1 MPVARAEVARL
12 AGVSPAVVSYVVN
25 GGPRPV
31 APLTRERVQAAID
44 KLGYRPN
51 TAARALRGQR
61 TRSIGLLIPDDGN
74 PFFTELSRAIE
85 DVAFE
90 HDYVL
95 LVGNALGDAEREA
108 TYLRTFVDRQVDGVI
123 VISVQSHPELAIVTD
138 AGVPVVVLDRVA
150 AASGVSTVV
159 ADHAGG
165 AGLGVQH
172 LIDHGHRRIGCVAG
186 PASIASA
193 VLRVNGWA
201 TALGNA
207 GLPATRAL
215 VTGRPF
221 SLAGGYDA
229 ARRLL
234 SRRSRPTALFV
245 STDVQALGV
254 LRACR
259 DLGLDVPGDV
269 AVVCFDGTTSA
280 RYSVPS
286 LTVVQQPLDLVTR
299 LAVERLLGV
308 GDDKPAQGDDVV
320 AVDLVVRESC
330 GCARLGSSVAPYLP

>member
-1 MPVARAEVARL
+1 MPVARAQVARL

-31 APLTRERVQAAID
+31 APVTRDRVQAAID

-61 TRSIGLLIPDDGN
+61 TRSMGLLVPDDGN

-90 HDYVL
+90 RGHVL
-95 LVGNALGDAEREA
+95 LVGNALGDVGREA

-123 VISVQSHPELAIVTD
+123 VVSVQSRPELAIVTE
-138 AGVPVVVLDRVA
+138 AGIPVVVLDRVA
-150 AASGVSTVV
+150 ASTGVSTVV

-165 AGLGVQH
+165 AGLGVDH
-172 LIDHGHRRIGCVAG
+172 LIAHGHRRVGCVAG
-186 PASIASA
+186 PPSVASA
-193 VLRVNGWA
+193 AQRVDGWA
-201 TALGNA
+201 ASLRAA
-207 GLPATRAL
+207 GLPTARSL
-215 VTGRPF
+215 VAAGPF
-221 SLAGGYDA
+221 SLAGGHEA
-229 ARRLL
+229 TRRLL
-234 SRRSRPTALFV
+234 SRRPRPTALFV
-245 STDVQALGV
+245 STDVQALGA

-269 AVVCFDGTTSA
+269 ALVCFDGTAFA

-286 LTVVQQPLDLVTR
+286 LTVVQQPLEIVAR
-299 LAVERLLGV
+299 LAVGRLLGS
-308 GDDKPAQGDDVV
+308 GDSAATPGDDVV
-320 AVDLVVRESC
+320 QVDLVRRESC
-330 GCARLGSSVAPYLP
+330 GCHPDRRT